1 MKKVKK
7 VLSAVLV
14 SALLMQ
20 SVAVPVSAAEDPFEA
35 AAPTA
40 GESIRPENAPEG
52 SEDNPQVLY
61 EVEEQRE
68 AAVKHFRLSDGSYVA
83 ASYPTAV
90 HYAVGEDEWEE
101 IDNTLNLVSSGE
113 SSSER
118 SVFSKGQVYQ
128 AVNGENEKSYAAV
141 LEPDEELLSLQNSDF
156 GLQMAILSSET
167 AEDLLET
174 AEPVPTPAPEEPSSS
189 ENPQEP
195 EESEL
200 PVESSDE
207 SSEEANEPSAS
218 SEVSSGLE
226 SLAAGSME
234 TELGEVYAG
243 EFSENGETTE
253 LEGGEVSDVIPEETA
268 GPGDSSEESS
278 IPDASGSSDV
288 GESESSSLP
297 SESEPES
304 SVVESEPEPTPLPT
318 PDPTEEPSG
327 GSSMASVPAKVEN
340 PDEAESPE
348 PPGGEGDMPG
358 EEPGPGP
365 GDEPAEPVESVEEQV
380 QPDKISSKVT
390 YENVLPGVDL
400 VYQNYGF
407 NVKES
412 IVIKSQQDMY
422 RYSFLLNFDGLT
434 PVLEPNGGVSLKN
447 SQDEVI
453 YQIPAPYMVDAN
465 QAVSYDASYELA
477 LTEQGYVL
485 TVTVDE
491 AWMDSA
497 ERAYPISID
506 PTFILYGGDY
516 QGSITAT
523 SLTEGSNVT
532 GAGGES
538 IYIGT
543 DYAGREMQAFLQFG
557 KLPTLPSNCTVS
569 TALLGLY
576 QHTYSAVAMNRLFV
590 RAHEVTGE
598 RPSNYTSAAQW
609 IRSMTWNTRPAFS
622 SDVEAYARMGS
633 GNEDQY
639 VEWDISRIVSKWYS
653 RNQEDRLLAMDAIG
667 PEAFTSSKYAASV
680 FWMNVNYTPI
690 FLIYYQNN
698 VGIEDRFTYQTIPV
712 DRAGTAYVGDFT
724 EQLTAEVPL
733 FSSNNEVLPFTI
745 TAYYN
750 SPYHGR
756 YFTQNDAFG
765 MHTANYTTMNVGSG
779 WKLSVQETVMKT
791 TVETDNVSTD
801 YYVYTDADGTE
812 HYFEEKSPAPYEDE
826 EGLGYSL
833 SVSGTT
839 YTLSDEKG
847 NKKEFINGYLTRNI
861 DTNGN
866 IIYYLYN
873 DNTNYSSSNP
883 FPVSG
888 SSWKPKA
895 NQANRVT
902 QVWQINDNG
911 STADVQSL
919 ICKLTY
925 SNNRLS
931 SITDKTGR
939 AYTFTYET
947 PSSGA
952 DLLKKITFPDG
963 NSAQFGYSAGA
974 HLLTKLYDDESDYG
988 YEFAYQLVNG
998 NYCVQ
1003 SGKEFVASGIDGT
1016 QSVGDSWNV
1025 WIPSL
1030 QQRLY
1035 RFYGLDRTR
1044 DTEDDVLIGYTF
1056 DLSGRTVNIVD
1067 YNTDRTE
1074 IIGTS
1079 AATYTKNEGTSKK
1092 NNKATGASSSGIATP
1107 NLLSNSGMEVDAD
1120 NLYGWSKGT
1129 QPSGAGIA
1137 FRTEVNEISPAIKP
1151 RTGSYLL
1158 KMFLPNNLVS
1168 TTGSGNKVNTY
1179 QQVYLEAGTTYVF
1192 SGYAN
1197 SSGMTTFGRDGG
1209 LSLSF
1214 QNSSGTDVAESN
1226 RLNYATSNQVENGW
1240 TRLEVT
1246 YTPQTSGNYRVS
1258 ANMKNAAKFAA
1269 FDDFQL
1275 EKVVIPA
1282 EDMPAEKQGVASS
1295 ANLVQLGGLER
1306 WSASGASSSEVSKY
1320 WTYDASRAAP
1330 LLSTG
1335 GDAYRGYV
1343 FQVLGHPD
1351 AQRRAS
1357 QTIKVN
1363 RSSDTTY
1370 MLSAWGKA
1378 MAATDGVGPDD
1389 MSGNNST
1396 YQRFFGMI
1404 AEIKYTGSSTREYQY
1419 VAFDSR
1425 YDGWQYASGFIVPK
1439 QAGKTVD
1446 TITVYLAYDYNINTA
1461 WYDQITLTE
1470 EPAQTYTYDD
1480 NGKLKVVTSSS
1491 QSDENYT
1498 YNGPDLTK
1506 FVSTGLGSF
1515 DFTYDGSHNMTKASN
1530 DGVNLTAQYN
1540 DAGNNTL
1547 AKLQK
1552 GTSGIYI
1559 QSTATYT
1566 TDGNHLATTNDINNI
1581 TSTYAYDGLGR
1592 LTSRTTPSE
1601 AGNLKVNQTYVD
1613 GSLNRINSNYISGIL
1628 SLANTY
1634 DQGALVAASR
1644 KTFEGSTPQWQRY
1657 NTPVDAWNNITSV
1670 QVQGGN
1676 NVDAGENVTWYNP
1689 ITLASFTFEPNGGPV
1704 TQMVYGNGDTEAYSY
1719 DLYGQLS
1726 SVHYSSNLL
1735 DYVEAFGYDAYGNVA
1750 RSVITDSAGNA
1761 LADYQYEYDSLGRL
1775 IRSQQSGDD
1784 ITSLWTQHEYDSQNR
1799 LSDQY
1804 WGVSDSTLHESFT
1817 YNSNNGTLSSMLLG
1831 TGRTL
1836 SFEYDNLLRVSRRNV
1851 SGVYQ
1856 HRRNYMGTGTANRQA
1871 NQIQYFVYAS
1881 ADGADTK
1888 LNYRYDYDAGG
1899 NISEIYRSVGSD
1911 TLAFYSSYEY
1921 DTLSRLVKVTDSRG
1935 TETYTY
1941 NTAGNMLSRTLA
1953 GDTVT
1958 YSYDNSS
1965 WNDLLTA
1972 YDGQKIA
1979 YEGQTYNSSRNSV
1992 SGTVVSGNPVSYY
2005 NGKRWNM
2012 EWVNGNRLA
2021 EASSGTTNVSYTYD
2035 RTGLRSTKTVNGTTY
2050 HYAYAGD
2057 KLVWQE
2063 WDGNE
2068 FFFFYDE
2075 SNAPIGFW
2083 YHPASGSNVT
2093 GYYMTTQQGDITR
2106 IEDVN
2111 GNVLATYEYDAWGK
2125 LISSSGSLATIN
2137 PLRYRGYYYDTET
2150 ELYYLSSRYYDPK
2163 VSRFINADSTDAVLS
2178 ANGLY
2183 DQNLFAYCDNN
2194 PVMRTDMGGEIWN
2207 LIVGGA
2213 IGGFIGAVTSMS
2225 ENIAEGKQ
2233 ISLLD
2238 TASGFVFGAIGGALA
2253 ASIPSMTVSVLGN
2266 AALSMLENGAGQI
2279 IEKRDFM
2286 KIDIADMLF
2295 DGVIGGI
2302 AGAIGGQGA
2311 GISKNHLKSLNKQ
2324 VMSRVKPVYKNKGIK
2339 AGIAEAKKA
2348 FTYYRKNTTKYYDNL
2363 YKGTRL
2369 DTVVSITSSIL
2380 TSDRMKG
2387 RYRTAIRQYER

>member
-1 MKKVKK
+1 MKKFKK
-7 VLSAVLV
+7 ALSAVLV

-40 GESIRPENAPEG
+40 GESIRPENAPER
-52 SEDNPQVLY
+52 SENNLQVLY

-101 IDNTLNLVSSGE
+101 IDNTLNLVSEE
-113 SSSER
+113 SISER

-128 AVNGENEKSYAAV
+128 AVNGENEKAYAAV
-141 LEPDEELLSLQNSDF
+141 LEPDEELFSLQNSGF
-156 GLQMAILSSET
+156 GLHMAVLSSET
-167 AEDLLET
+167 AEDLLES
-174 AEPVPTPAPEEPSSS
+174 AKPMATPAPEEPSSS
-189 ENPQEP
+189 GNPQELEP
-195 EESEL
+195 
-200 PVESSDE
+200 PAESSDE
-207 SSEEANEPSAS
+207 SSEEASEPSES
-218 SEVSSGLE
+218 SEVSSQPE
-226 SLAAGSME
+226 SLAASSMG
-234 TELGEVYAG
+234 TELAEVYAG
-243 EFSENGETTE
+243 EFSESGETTE
-253 LEGGEVSDVIPEETA
+253 LEGEEISDVIPEETA
-268 GPGDSSEESS
+268 GPVDSPEESGD
-278 IPDASGSSDV
+278 PDASESSDV
-288 GESESSSLP
+288 EENASSSLP
-297 SESEPES
+297 SESEAES
-304 SVVESEPEPTPLPT
+304 SVVESELEPTPLPT
-318 PDPTEEPSG
+318 PTPTPTEEPSG
-327 GSSMASVPAKVEN
+327 DSSMASVPAKIEN
-340 PDEAESPE
+340 PDESELPE

-412 IVIKSQQDMY
+412 IVIKSQQDTY
-422 RYSFLLNFDGLT
+422 RYSFLLNFEGLT
-434 PVLEPNGGVSLKN
+434 PVLEANGGVSLKN

-453 YQIPAPYMVDAN
+453 YEIPAPYMVDAK

-477 LTEQGYVL
+477 HTEQGYVL
-485 TVTVDE
+485 TVTANE
-491 AWMDSA
+491 AWMNNAD
-497 ERAYPISID
+497 RAYPISID

-523 SLTEGSNVT
+523 SLTEGSSAP

-543 DYAGREMQAFLQFG
+543 DYAGRELQAFLQFG
-557 KLPTLPSNCTVS
+557 KLPALPSNCTV
-569 TALLGLY
+569 AAAVLGLY

-590 RAHEVTGE
+590 RAHEVTGK
-598 RPSNYTSAAQW
+598 RPDNYTSAAQW

-622 SDVEAYARMGS
+622 SNVEAYARMNS

-639 VEWDISRIVSKWYS
+639 VEWDISRAVSKWYS
-653 RNQEDRLLAMDAIG
+653 SKQEDRLLAMEAVG
-667 PEAFTSSKYAASV
+667 PEPFTSSKYAASV
-680 FWMNVNYTPI
+680 FWMNVNYTPF

-698 VGIEDRFTYQTIPV
+698 VGIEGRFTYQTIPV

-733 FSSNNEVLPFTI
+733 FSSNSDVLPFTI

-750 SPYHGR
+750 SPYRGR
-756 YFTQNDAFG
+756 YFSQNDGFG
-765 MHTANYTTMNVGSG
+765 MHTADYSNMNIGSG
-779 WKLSVQETVMKT
+779 WKLSLQETVMKT
-791 TVETDNVSTD
+791 TVKTDNVSTD

-812 HYFEEKSPAPYEDE
+812 HYFEAKSSAPYEDE

-839 YTLSDEKG
+839 YTLSDETG
-847 NKKEFINGYLTRNI
+847 NKKEFVNGYLTRII

-873 DNTNYSSSNP
+873 DTTNYSSSNP

-911 STADVQSL
+911 SAADVQSL
-919 ICKLTY
+919 ICKLAY

-947 PSSGA
+947 PSSGS
-952 DLLKKITFPDG
+952 DLLTKITFPDG
-963 NSAQFGYSAGA
+963 YAAQYDYSDGA
-974 HLLTKLYDDESDYG
+974 HLLTTLYDNETEYG
-988 YEFAYQLVNG
+988 YELAYQLVSG

-1003 SGKEFVASGIDGT
+1003 SGKEFVASSIDGT

-1056 DLSGRTVNIVD
+1056 DLLGRTVNIVD

-1092 NNKATGASSSGIATP
+1092 NNKATGVSSSGIATP
-1107 NLLSNSGMEVDAD
+1107 NLLGNSGMEVDAD

-1335 GDAYRGYV
+1335 GDEYRGYV

-1404 AEIKYTGSSTREYQY
+1404 VEIKYTGSSTPEYQY

-1461 WYDQITLTE
+1461 WFDQITLTE

-1480 NGKLKVVTSSS
+1480 DGKLKVVTYSS

-1515 DFTYDGSHNMTKASN
+1515 DYTYDSSHNMTKATN
-1530 DGVNLTAQYN
+1530 DGVNLTAQY
-1540 DAGNNTL
+1540 DAAGNNTQT
-1547 AKLQK
+1547 KLQK
-1552 GTSGIYI
+1552 GTSGIYL
-1559 QSTATYT
+1559 QDSTTYT
-1566 TDGNHLATTNDINNI
+1566 ADGNHVATTNDVNNI
-1581 TSTYAYDGLGR
+1581 TTSFTYDSLGR
-1592 LTSRTTPSE
+1592 LGSTTTPTE
-1601 AGNLKVNQTYVD
+1601 KGNLTVNQTYVD
-1613 GSLNRINSNYISGIL
+1613 GTNGRVNSIYSAGLL
-1628 SLANTY
+1628 SLPNTY
-1634 DQGALVAASR
+1634 EQGVLTGASR
-1644 KTFEGSTPQWQRY
+1644 KSFVGSTPQWQRY
-1657 NTPVDAWNNITSV
+1657 TMPIDIWGNKTAV
-1670 QVQGGN
+1670 QIASGN
-1676 NVDAGENVTWYNP
+1676 NVDAEEDVTWSAP
-1689 ITLASFTFEPNGGPV
+1689 ITLASYEYGPEGGPMTRV
-1704 TQMVYGNGDTEAYSY
+1704 EYGNGDSEDY
-1719 DLYGQLS
+1719 DYNLYGQLS
-1726 SVHYSSNLL
+1726 SVSHSSNLL
-1735 DYVEAFGYDAYGNVA
+1735 EYVESYSYDTFGNIA
-1750 RSVITDSAGNA
+1750 RSVVKDGSGNV
-1761 LADYQYEYDSLGRL
+1761 LADYQYEYDSIGRL
-1775 IRSQQSGDD
+1775 IRSQQSGDGVTA
-1784 ITSLWTQHEYDSQNR
+1784 ISTQHNYDEQNR
-1799 LSDQY
+1799 LKDQY
-1804 WGVSDSTLHESFT
+1804 WQVSDESLHESYS

-1836 SFEYDNLLRVSRRNV
+1836 SFEYDNLLRISKKNV

-1856 HRRNYMGTGTANRQA
+1856 HRRNYIGTGTANRQT
-1871 NQIQYFVYAS
+1871 NRIQYYVYAS

-1888 LNYRYDYDAGG
+1888 MTYRYDYDAAG
-1899 NISEIYRSVGSD
+1899 NINEVYRQITTGSLD
-1911 TLAFYSSYEY
+1911 FLSSYEY
-1921 DTLSRLVKVTDSRG
+1921 DKLGQLTEATDSRG
-1935 TETYTY
+1935 TETFTY
-1941 NTAGNMLSRTLA
+1941 DTAGNILSRTLA

-1958 YSYDNSS
+1958 YSYDNNQ

-1979 YEGQTYNSSRNSV
+1979 YEGQTYNSSSNSV

-2005 NGKRWNM
+2005 NGTRWEM
-2012 EWVNGNRLA
+2012 AWTNGNQLA
-2021 EASSGTTNVSYTYD
+2021 EVSSNTADVSYTYD
-2035 RTGLRSTKTVNGTTY
+2035 RVGLRATKTVNGTTY
-2050 HYAYAGD
+2050 HYAYTGD
-2057 KLVWQE
+2057 RLVWQE

-2068 FFFFYDE
+2068 LFFFYDNE
-2075 SNAPIGFW
+2075 GSPIGFW
-2083 YHPASGSNVT
+2083 YHPATGSNVT

-2125 LISSSGSLATIN
+2125 LISSSGSLAEIN

-2150 ELYYLSSRYYDPK
+2150 GFYYLQSRYYDPV
-2163 VSRFINADSTDAVLS
+2163 VSRYINADTYASTGD
-2178 ANGLY
+2178 GLLGY
-2183 DQNLFAYCDNN
+2183 NMFAYCGNN
-2194 PVMRTDMGGEIWN
+2194 PVCYSDPTGHFALVDDLLVLLGLAVVTAVTAIVTAVALPVIQKQWNKTVKSSSTKPKTDYQEKAKEQVIPKQKDQTVYIYRYGGTNPGNLTPSSRDVKLASTTGTGLSFSTIPKLGAARTTIDEINATGIVYAVKDGVNHVSVFPVGGTLEDWHNAGSSSVWTRAIKSVVIKWGGEIN
-2207 LIVGGA
+2207 
-2213 IGGFIGAVTSMS
+2213 
-2225 ENIAEGKQ
+2225 
-2233 ISLLD
+2233 
-2238 TASGFVFGAIGGALA
+2238 
-2253 ASIPSMTVSVLGN
+2253 
-2266 AALSMLENGAGQI
+2266 
-2279 IEKRDFM
+2279 
-2286 KIDIADMLF
+2286 
-2295 DGVIGGI
+2295 
-2302 AGAIGGQGA
+2302 
-2311 GISKNHLKSLNKQ
+2311 
-2324 VMSRVKPVYKNKGIK
+2324 
-2339 AGIAEAKKA
+2339 
-2348 FTYYRKNTTKYYDNL
+2348 
-2363 YKGTRL
+2363 
-2369 DTVVSITSSIL
+2369 
-2380 TSDRMKG
+2380 
-2387 RYRTAIRQYER
+2387 